1 MSVDRE
7 REGNTPTGPVEIEGA
22 METGQGA
29 DDEPEMT
36 IGDKYGDEADDSE
49 TGEPGTLRV
58 EEAAELLGA
67 NEAEPKREEA

>member
-7 REGNTPTGPVEIEGA
+7 REGGTPAGSVEIEGA

-36 IGDKYGDEADDSE
+36 IGDKYGDEVNDSE
-49 TGEPGTLRV
+49 TDEQGTLSV
-58 EEAAELLGA
+58 EEAAALLGA
-67 NEAEPKREEA
+67 NEDEQKREEA